1 MLNLTKYQQKINKTM
16 VVFAN
21 YVFVIWL
28 KKLLAFI
35 IFGNK
40 TKKIIA
46 LFVAIF
52 GIILLLWQFH
62 FKEVLSDAN
71 PPYVEN
77 KRHDAFVVSGS
88 DNFPVASSPIKID
101 RLGYTLTKLYYPNGV
116 DYFRCANQTE
126 KANLQYYCDKSLL
139 PNNDL
144 SGKNTNCTSSP
155 SFCTEEQVFSF
166 QTQKRESF
174 YKRSPGEKIIRLV
187 KEYHSSQETI
197 LTDYR
202 IAYLPP
208 YDQLGLL
215 PTDSSG
221 VLIASGA
228 TVVASPLIRILSG
241 ATQGDYTGRVS
252 NLPACKAG
260 ATLLDI
266 GNTCMLKIEI
276 DDTDRSKIATNN
288 FDFSGVSDYCHEK
301 TLVEPIL
308 GKNCRLPACL
318 SISKEYYRRPGINCL
333 ADCNA
338 TDIFGGNGID
348 DANLKYPGINCLPAC
363 ETGLKTTSY
372 LVDLTTNSLLPKDI
386 GASCFLKHQGY
397 VMPVC
402 NNTPLVGFSDGSHSQ
417 QTNVIKSATIA
428 KNPPVPRKDCM
439 NASDLPLCAFFIDK
453 GASIANKFG
462 CLGMVKQT
470 ISGSAVFVDNEYV
483 LGTNEINKTTTSQYD
498 ENPALG
504 QLNSKNIPIINYAL
518 PSSSCSVESTDA
530 GCGKPY
536 NYSKLAQE
544 AKNYIGD
551 YNFNVDM
558 IVVQDG
564 VSPNI
569 EDVLNHDS
577 LNESDPSNSLRF
589 KPFGNTARPVDTSTP
604 TNVFSVRNDNYK
616 IKATLDPYYRDPNKK
631 PSCSLLTKQ
640 ELKFIGTRNCDLNQ
654 IWSDTNGGKNSR
666 ADMQNGVIGFNGQ
679 FCQGE
684 YFCKVD
690 TRCSMF
696 SDEQLQEAKAFFH
709 CLPAQY
715 TSYEKSKPSDD
726 IKCNA
731 LNDLEILALTKTT
744 IDSSAPSAPKLELNE
759 LNNFITKAC
768 FRGNLA
774 FLIHKRVDH
783 NISGVTGDSGY
794 NLPDYTKINSP
805 SFYDE
810 VISASNLASLTLLPE
825 CKYLD
830 ESRISYMFTVTDVG
844 STPNVNPTC
853 LHSNHFSCQLDSYK
867 KACYLLGTYKFKNI
881 DDFFKGIVNGSN
893 DRNIENKKPA
903 SCEDLARDCEINY
916 ALNTLGTLDCFT
928 DSTIALT
935 EERIEEIRKCNV
947 NPLLLAVFVPNA
959 KSIPEIESEKRYKP
973 LTSNNTDCSDCFCDP
988 INIPANS
995 EHKKFQAKY
1004 ETGGGLVS
1012 DFTIIV
1018 NKNSCVL
1025 SATPSCFICYK
1036 PNVYE
1041 GLIKDAHTNKHGTA
1055 TKYYPFFTIFSPM
1068 QISNT
1073 TPSASGRT
1081 DNANTMGYYQYEDP
1095 FYSWFFFPK
1104 PNTNGSKE
1112 TQTVR
1117 DCGSGQKCYKAFTVD
1132 FPNSR
1137 NNDGNDKGELDNNN
1151 NKLNYKTF
1159 PPIYY
1164 YGNGNFGDDIEKEKY
1179 NLVSS
1184 PQGLDSGVTDRTG
1197 THSINKIA
1205 SPGATALKG
1214 SIAMGKNPYGV
1225 YNYSSSFDREWLCGM
1240 NRNVGGAKLP
1250 NEDTFA
1256 YFAPVLVE
1264 SGRFGLKPNNRYKD
1278 NRRFAFSD
1286 TKWNDTTKKLEHH
1299 VNICLRYESAS
1310 APGACGRRECRI
1322 DNPLGIMWCGEDQC
1336 RKFIVQE
1343 PEIGQQYSKCHL
1355 LYQLN
1360 MTEKDGIQQPA
1371 WFIND
1376 LESLI
1381 GKTDPISL
1389 YKDGD
1394 EEIATSFLNIDN
1406 GLPSDYYKCAKLYS
1420 APTLEHGKK
1429 AGKALAAVIVGLLS
1443 GPFAPLTAGAVATS
1457 AIWNYTDHRVRAFY
1471 DSGHVCAELD
1481 FYGIDLDTY
1490 SRNKEDMNNAKS
1502 FELPNGGKICYGGR
1516 VLNGGNCEFA
1526 NGSFN
1531 TFVNL
1536 DTNMGGMPGAT
1547 DPTVWRVVRKIKF
1560 VGNVSDDANVSFL
1573 GYSVPDVADTAT
1585 NLKYN
1590 ESTGVAN
1597 LFPHQISANRGIIT
1611 MTYDHNTRMT
1621 SLKKGVSKQC
1631 KAGAEANCNEI
1642 FGDDIDNNSE
1652 KNPNDA
1658 KNKQYGLLQS
1668 SRGKK
1673 NPYYGF
1679 NGYYGLYPQL
1689 FYPQHNPVGN
1699 WLSTS
1704 LPTDW
1709 NLCFFGIPDF
1719 SLKVN
1724 NCPVLASLAKQGSCP
1739 IGYNTYNGD
1748 CKNKVQE
1755 NYATDTHYIPN
1766 FMPNNFL
1773 KEKVWLKSDCVPV
1786 QRRIGLPL
1794 NSAIANPDN
1803 SPNLFSPEP
1812 MVFAVKINN
1821 IWKKA
1826 TEIQENV
1833 DKVDFSD
1840 PEIALK
1846 YGDKYYY
1853 LKLPNQYASLVKCH
1867 PTTISTSSGNVLYSF
1882 NNIAND
1888 NNKFIL
1894 KPLDL
1899 FFDED
1904 DLLSKLN
1911 TNFIANEIFSGGVF
1925 SDDDTSFKKHH
1936 NTNLDGNRDSA
1947 LSNIST
1953 ICDSTPQPNSTFKPY
1968 GVMIS
1973 SQLNIAQSG
1982 EPVPLYA
1989 QIFVKKEQKEGL
2001 PVLCVYRG
2009 SVDNNKPAVVLRDS
2023 DLKNVACFARQQPDL
2038 NKMKLIKENQ
2048 LDDSGNLFL
2057 DQQVQFQYKY
2067 SGATFEN
2074 IAEMFTTKASSSF
2087 SEKYSLK
2094 TTKDSLIAAKN
2105 TGFIEDISY
2114 FEGMQISSARHA
2126 CTALNLDC
2134 VDNEREIQT
2143 ICNANKL
2150 ICNRSTV
2157 VTKQDFSGLN
2167 ESINNN
2173 NYSPFMSSTNLVNSR
2188 QSLFRMLEIREFCL
2202 RDLLSYCNN
2211 LNGYT
2216 LDDIKSDPKIN
2227 TLHPNFNNRI
2237 SPLISDSAKN
2247 SLGWN
2252 NKICL
2257 KQGLQNI
2264 MPTNQWVKQITTGL
2278 AERAKGKRDVSDTAN
2293 YDVSILPAGNIR
2305 PAEPHEYKPN
2315 LTGTPN
2321 LCVEIGGGLADNPK
2335 LVDFCEATSYPL
2347 KFEKYKN
2354 FNTNFVNKIDLIQ
2367 QGNIRYQGLIGT
2379 DYSRGDSDVS
2389 GIDIS
2394 HQNRKDGI
2402 IITGDLQTA
2411 NAEIDVSFKG
2421 DSGIYGVCNGFWKNK
2436 NIDTQ
2441 TIKYQC
2447 NASNTL
2453 VASNTLPACERFSC
2467 PDVIYGVGDN
2477 LNQPASDGLYHQNGN
2492 VTGLDVAKNRGYAS
2506 WAQFTKTT
2514 DFIENVNNSS
2524 CLVGFA
2530 KKDSLIDSSCFDG
2543 SVCASS
2549 SSGNTDANNM
2559 ITAICPTASTLN
2571 CSASDSN
2578 VYTVGLIK
2586 TSTHCNQFGYWRF
2599 DWNEEFRKAHIANSF
2614 TDAGEAVLN
2623 SCQRIKCSITDLED
2637 KFKDVSGLNKTPVR
2651 LIKQRCS
2658 YDGLIPIIVAE
2669 LNNQADRTL
2678 YIDKYYYLKT
2688 NNLANCKIAQKL
2700 RIVLNAIQYLE
2711 STPPIAASFVD
2722 ITIPTTASG
2731 YNNGFDLIGNT
2742 KVIAWYFKV
2751 VPTNIIENSSFA
2763 FTTEGTKATVSH
2775 EKLLKVWSRIAGFQP
2790 NTDSRTSIPA
2800 MRNKKIEHAKIGGE
2814 KTSVAIDDD
2823 DYDTEGKCLA
2833 SLGYRAISIGINPKL
2848 MCNYQGILKVKQPC
2862 VSTCDAVDDVMANN
2876 DSHGYAQW
2884 ADTEN
2889 KIKICGDRCSP
2900 ITTKIPF
2907 SYVSKS
2913 VEQRSGASVCVDNKK
2928 PYPYP
2933 PFRSSEG
2940 VKFEFID
2947 GLLSSLSAQTINH
2960 DSSSTQNK
2968 DLYSI
2973 SNLSSCLTG
2982 SDGCVVQFDKA
2993 NISENV
2999 KLLSSGSEF
3008 NLYKK
3013 DSVGGQERFAP
3024 YDILP
3029 NVKYKITQ
3037 IPDTSYYYATL
3048 LQSKKLTEDA
3058 RWQEYNI
3065 NKRKIFVSS
3074 DCSLNGTVINCS
3086 CDVSGKPL
3094 CPFENV
3100 GDKISEGE
3108 VVEINLS
3115 SALVATNSYSLKFT
3129 KGDIPPSTIPI
3140 SIFSSFTVSHLVL
3153 QMKKNST
3160 GLWQWEVVNVSGNY
3174 NGLKRLLLGTTFTA
3188 SIPNTSC
3195 VQTTIVG
3202 GLASSDYNCTLT
3214 LTPPTGITT
3223 PLLSNNQEIKINFGS
3238 TAPAVGNSS
3247 DNYKI
3252 KYNTSHVK
3260 KYNSQGNLID
3270 DFNYQELSGEYI
3282 LRAIYNSRNTAI
3294 DYYLLINAKDFKS
3307 QFGATSALI
3316 NNYPT
3321 PSRTCRYGIGNV
3333 WSLPDSACQNS
3344 CPGLSGAVSADGKI
3358 GGVPIDNII
3367 NSNDFDSRIGATIT
3381 EHKIKIDAS
3390 FSLTQ
3395 GDYLSV
3401 SSGSPAL
3408 SRNKIAVK
3416 VVNVDSVN
3424 SEAILHVIWPQ
3435 LDYNKDV
3442 TLILQKDGDTYKI
3455 IQGNPDLSGGNV
3467 ISDDPSLTNANTFS
3481 AQHYETDDI
3490 KNSIVLYRR
3499 CGSEGKWQDPISL
3512 CPIAGP
3518 AKGKNATGL
3527 YSINSILGFVSG
3539 SAIEPDYD
3547 HSPKIE
3553 AVRAST
3559 DFNFNVSGMTNGVL
3573 KQTSLQ
3579 KMSNASSDFYRLSDV
3594 DVFDAISEIPVI
3606 PDYRI
3611 GGGSGDKFRVWN
3623 NIITATVES
3632 SLKNIYAYAM
3642 CNYNYANLS
3651 NTYTP
3656 DANGNYNDIYYNFY
3670 NSDFGG
3676 GTNNGWGTNQ
3686 KYQCQNINTNNY
3698 LNTYKIAPTPGSSP
3712 CSQQCNSSIIKRVGV
3727 TAVSNVDDDFGSST
3741 LGGIDYSVPSTAT
3754 KAYFVNDGYSQYNHI
3769 SLNGVY
3775 NFYSGQTIDL
3785 ANKIKLFE
3793 IFGSITADNCATMS
3807 NSQSGRCNLFEKALG
3822 SADEFISGVVLQ
3834 SQCNNQMGVAVSPQV
3849 SVASGN
3855 GAISEIPTLYSKY
3868 CWGLTRSG
3876 SSDLNPKAICQA
3888 NGKFSLENPFK
3899 GKQQAEST
3907 RFKYSAFVGSDVQ
3920 VGRHEISN
3928 GIVKE
3933 IFFNYG
3939 DLRIENSGGWSCGGK
3954 DMNKMCDSHFALFK
3968 QDRYNYDNT
3977 RSLGELQ
3984 WGQIECP
3991 EGSCGVCS
3999 CWDAIKDHS
4008 VHRDFGNRTTSYH
4021 INLLSNDGNGLL
4033 SLAAVTAGS
4042 AIKKGQIY
4050 FNNLCESISNTALTC
4065 KGFSSDAYT
4074 DPIFSERG
4082 KNILSNN
4089 GQDISSSHHK
4099 SLRVIMWGCATNYS
4113 TTYDYN
4119 ANKCIGSAGGSFNP
4133 SSFYPTIPTT
4143 IDKKCATYSLSH
4155 LLPDGNMMIDEF
4167 NPALTSVDLGKGGE
4181 KILACKNG
4189 YDVTLNSGQTSPS
4202 KITCTDVD
4210 SSFVNAAGASISP
4223 VSTSNFTCQPSGCNV
4238 ATITAFCNENK
4249 INCSSIANIA
4259 NDATIRNLQCEAP
4272 EQAKSANN
4280 LVCNLGRINYASS
4293 FDPNKLC
4300 GTSCT
4305 YTKVNATKDGFGFG
4319 TTTVSE
4325 LSVDLPMRL
4334 DGVVD
4339 FSCLTGFSPLSPDG
4353 TAATTAPTITCANSP
4368 SGPQIQYGENRC
4380 ISSTNY
4386 CTLNSS
4392 TSGAGDVDFSNTDCH
4407 QPGILCK
4414 KTGSITNSILVST
4427 GQNAI
4432 VNCAD
4437 GASGTKTRT
4446 CQSQNDGTWS
4456 GSCTANTCTAPSSP
4470 AGYTL
4475 PAGFTYNYTT
4485 TSTAITGSSCA
4496 SGYSD
4501 TPQYT
4506 CNATSVGSSTPAT
4519 LSGCTINQCNVLLT
4533 NGATSTTKYNYNTSL
4548 SSILADTTADSV
4560 ACNTGYSKPT
4570 LSGNFTACTTNN
4582 ATINIGAC
4590 AINTCT
4596 APSSPIG
4603 YTLPPAV
4610 FTYKYTTTATAIA
4623 AGSSCANGYIGT
4635 PQYTCNATSVG
4646 SSTPARLSGCNARCE
4661 WLSNITGQWVDAI
4674 VMTKCGTG
4682 CETEDGCR
4690 TQKCNNSGGLYRW
4703 EQQEINCNR

>member
-62 FKEVLSDAN
+62 FKEVLSYAN
-71 PPYVEN
+71 PPYLEN
-77 KRHDAFVVSGS
+77 KRHDAFVASGS
-88 DNFPVASSPIKID
+88 DNFPVASSRIKID

-126 KANLQYYCDKSLL
+126 KANLQYYCDESLS
-139 PNNDL
+139 PKNDL
-144 SGKNTNCTSSP
+144 SGKNTNCTSSTSST
-155 SFCTEEQVFSF
+155 SFCTEEQVFAF

-187 KEYHSSQETI
+187 KEYHSSPETI

-208 YDQLGLL
+208 YDQFGLL

-221 VLIASGA
+221 VLIAPGA
-228 TVVASPLIRILSG
+228 TVVANPLIRILSG
-241 ATQGDYTGRVS
+241 ATQGNYTGRVS

-260 ATLLDI
+260 ATFLDI
-266 GNTCMLKIEI
+266 GNTCMLKIKI
-276 DDTDRSKIATNN
+276 DDTDRAKIANNN

-301 TLVEPIL
+301 TLVKPIL
-308 GKNCRLPACL
+308 GENCRLPACL
-318 SISKEYYRRPGINCL
+318 AISKEYYRRPGINCL

-348 DANLKYPGINCLPAC
+348 DADLKYPGINCLPAC
-363 ETGLKTTSY
+363 ETGSKTTSY

-428 KNPPVPRKDCM
+428 KNPPVPRRNCM
-439 NASDLPLCAFFIDK
+439 NASDLPLCAFFTDK

-462 CLGMVKQT
+462 CLGMVNQT
-470 ISGSAVFVDNEYV
+470 ISGSTVFVDNEYV

-498 ENPALG
+498 EDPASG

-518 PSSSCSVESTDA
+518 PSSSCSAESTDA
-530 GCGKPY
+530 GCGKTY
-536 NYSKLAQE
+536 NYSKLAQR
-544 AKNYIGD
+544 AKNYTGD

-558 IVVQDG
+558 IAVQDG
-564 VSPNI
+564 VLPNI

-589 KPFGNTARPVDTSTP
+589 KPFGNTTRPVDTPTSTS
-604 TNVFSVRNDNYK
+604 VFSVKNDNYK

-666 ADMQNGVIGFNGQ
+666 ADMQNGVIGFDGQ

-715 TSYEKSKPSDD
+715 TSYEESRPSDD

-783 NISGVTGDSGY
+783 NISGVPGDSSGY
-794 NLPDYTKINSP
+794 NLPNYTKINSP

-810 VISASNLASLTLLPE
+810 AISASNPDLLPSE
-825 CKYLD
+825 CKYPD
-830 ESRISYMFTVTDVG
+830 ESRISYMFTDTNLG
-844 STPNVNPTC
+844 SISSKNDTC
-853 LHSNHFSCQLDSYK
+853 LHSNQFSCKPDSYK

-881 DDFFKGIVNGSN
+881 DDFFKGIVNDSN
-893 DRNIENKKPA
+893 DENIKNKKPA
-903 SCEDLARDCEINY
+903 SCEDSAKDCEINY

-935 EERIEEIRKCNV
+935 EERIEEIRKCNI

-959 KSIPEIESEKRYKP
+959 KSIPEIESERRYKP

-1018 NKNSCVL
+1018 KENSCVL
-1025 SATPSCFICYK
+1025 SSTPSCFICYK

-1041 GLIKDAHTNKHGTA
+1041 GLIKDAHTDKHGTA
-1055 TKYYPFFTIFSPM
+1055 TKYYPFFTISSPM

-1073 TPSASGRT
+1073 APSASGRT

-1104 PNTNGSKE
+1104 PNTNGWPKE

-1117 DCGSGQKCYKAFTVD
+1117 DCGYNKKCYKAFTVD

-1137 NNDGNDKGELDNNN
+1137 NNDGDNNGELDNNN

-1164 YGNGNFGDDIEKEKY
+1164 YGNGNFGDDFEKKKY

-1184 PQGLDSGVTDRTG
+1184 PQGLDWGVIDRIG

-1214 SIAMGKNPYGV
+1214 SIEMGKNPYGV

-1264 SGRFGLKPNNRYKD
+1264 TGRFGLKPNNRYTD

-1299 VNICLRYESAS
+1299 VNICLRYESAG

-1322 DNPLGIMWCGEDQC
+1322 DNPPGMMWCGEDQC

-1343 PEIGQQYSKCHL
+1343 PEIGQKYSKCHL
-1355 LYQLN
+1355 LYPPN
-1360 MTEKDGIQQPA
+1360 MQTIENGQQPA

-1376 LESLI
+1376 LESLA

-1394 EEIATSFLNIDN
+1394 EEIATHFLDTD

-1420 APTLEHGKK
+1420 APSLEHGKK
-1429 AGKALAAVIVGLLS
+1429 TGTALAAVIVGVFS
-1443 GPFAPLTAGAVATS
+1443 GPFFPLTAGAVATS

-1481 FYGIDLDTY
+1481 FYGIDLNTY
-1490 SRNKEDMNNAKS
+1490 NRNKEDMNNAKS

-1516 VLNGGNCEFA
+1516 VLNGSNCEFS

-1536 DTNMGGMPGAT
+1536 DTKIGGKPGAT

-1573 GYSVPDVADTAT
+1573 GYSVPNVGNFSYLDDNTDQEYYEVFPH
-1585 NLKYN
+1585 LKYN

-1621 SLKKGVSKQC
+1621 SLKKGISKQC
-1631 KAGAEANCNEI
+1631 EAGAEANCNEI
-1642 FGDDIDNNSE
+1642 FGSDDIDNESE

-1679 NGYYGLYPQL
+1679 NGYYGLFHQSLFPQR
-1689 FYPQHNPVGN
+1689 NPVGN

-1704 LPTDW
+1704 LPTGW
-1709 NLCFFGIPDF
+1709 NLCFFGIPEL
-1719 SLKVN
+1719 SLSHGG
-1724 NCPVLASLAKQGSCP
+1724 CPVLASLATHGNCP
-1739 IGYNTYNGD
+1739 KGYNIYKDD
-1748 CKNKVQE
+1748 CKNTAQE
-1755 NYATDTHYIPN
+1755 DYATDTHYIPN

-1803 SPNLFSPEP
+1803 SPNLFLPEP
-1812 MVFAVKINN
+1812 MVFAVKIGAT
-1821 IWKKA
+1821 WKKA

-1853 LKLPNQYASLVKCH
+1853 LKLPTQYASLVKCH
-1867 PTTISTSSGNVLYSF
+1867 PTAIFTSPGNVLYSF

-1894 KPLDL
+1894 KPLDS

-1911 TNFIANEIFSGGVF
+1911 TNFTANKILSGGVF
-1925 SDDDTSFKKHH
+1925 SDDDKSFKKHH
-1936 NTNLDGNRDSA
+1936 NPNLDGSRDSA

-1953 ICDSTPQPNSTFKPY
+1953 ICDPTPQPNSTFKPY

-1973 SQLNIAQSG
+1973 SQLKNIAQSG
-1982 EPVPLYA
+1982 EPVPLFA

-2001 PVLCVYRG
+2001 PVLCVYKG
-2009 SVDNNKPAVVLRDS
+2009 SVDSDKPAVVSRDS

-2048 LDDSGNLFL
+2048 PGDPDNLFL

-2074 IAEMFTTKASSSF
+2074 IAEKMFTTKVSSSF

-2150 ICNRSTV
+2150 ICNRSV
-2157 VTKQDFSGLN
+2157 VITDRDFLELN
-2167 ESINNN
+2167 TSINNA
-2173 NYSPFMSSTNLVNSR
+2173 NYSSFYNDNKKVSDKSSLS
-2188 QSLFRMLEIREFCL
+2188 RMLEVRGFCL
-2202 RDLLSYCNN
+2202 GDLLGYCND

-2216 LDDIKSDPKIN
+2216 SDDIKAYPKIN
-2227 TLHPNFNNRI
+2227 TLHPKFNNRI
-2237 SPLISDSAKN
+2237 DLASLTSPSIISDSAKN

-2257 KQGLQNI
+2257 KQGVQNI
-2264 MPTNQWVKQITTGL
+2264 MPTNQQWVTQITTGL
-2278 AERAKGKRDVSDTAN
+2278 AEGVRGERDGSVN
-2293 YDVSILPAGNIR
+2293 YDDRNPPSGNFR

-2379 DYSRGDSDVS
+2379 DYSRVDSDVF

-2394 HQNRKDGI
+2394 HQDRKDGI
-2402 IITGDLQTA
+2402 IVTGNTQTA
-2411 NAEIDVSFKG
+2411 NAEIDVYFKG
-2421 DSGIYGVCNGFWKNK
+2421 DGGIYGICNGFWKNK
-2436 NIDTQ
+2436 DITANMVRYSCTPLIQATQ
-2441 TIKYQC
+2441 GADLI
-2447 NASNTL
+2447 NS
-2453 VASNTLPACERFSC
+2453 CERFSC
-2467 PDVIYGVGDN
+2467 PDVIHGWGDN
-2477 LNQPASDGLYHQNGN
+2477 LNQPASDGLYHQNGA

-2530 KKDSLIDSSCFDG
+2530 KTDSLIDSSCFDG

-2549 SSGNTDANNM
+2549 SPGNTDANNM
-2559 ITAICPTASTLN
+2559 ITAICPTTSTPN
-2571 CSASDSN
+2571 CSASDKN

-2614 TDAGEAVLN
+2614 TDAGEAILN

-2637 KFKDVSGLNKTPVR
+2637 KFKDTSGLNKTPVR
-2651 LIKQRCS
+2651 LIKQRCLVEGS
-2658 YDGLIPIIVAE
+2658 IPIIVAE
-2669 LNNQADRTL
+2669 LNNQVYHTS

-2688 NNLANCKIAQKL
+2688 NNLANCKTAQKL

-2711 STPPIAASFVD
+2711 NTPPIATSFVD

-2731 YNNGFDLIGNT
+2731 YNNGFDLSGNT

-2751 VPTNIIENSSFA
+2751 VSPNIIENSSFA
-2763 FTTEGTKATVSH
+2763 FTTEDTKATASKVTASH
-2775 EKLLKVWSRIAGFQP
+2775 EKLLKVWSRITGFQP

-2800 MRNKKIEHAKIGGE
+2800 MRNKKIEHTKIGGE
-2814 KTSVAIDDD
+2814 KISAAIDDD

-2833 SLGYRAISIGINPKL
+2833 SLGYRVISIGINPKL

-2913 VEQRSGASVCVDNKK
+2913 VGQRSGTSVCVNNKK

-3058 RWQEYNI
+3058 RWQEYNV
-3065 NKRKIFVSS
+3065 NKRKIFGSS
-3074 DCSLNGTVINCS
+3074 DCSVDGTVINCF
-3086 CDVSGKPL
+3086 CGVTGKPL
-3094 CPFENV
+3094 CPFEHV

-3108 VVEINLS
+3108 VVEITLS

-3129 KGDIPPSTIPI
+3129 KGNISPSSSSSSSTGPI
-3140 SIFSSFTVSHLVL
+3140 SISSSTVSHLVL

-3174 NGLKRLLLGTTFTA
+3174 NGLKRLLLGTTP
-3188 SIPNTSC
+3188 IPTNTSC
-3195 VQTTIVG
+3195 EQITIVG

-3270 DFNYQELSGEYI
+3270 DFSYQELSGEYI

-3294 DYYLLINAKDFKS
+3294 DYYLLINADDFKS
-3307 QFGATSALI
+3307 QFVASSPSI

-3344 CPGLSGAVSADGKI
+3344 CPGLSDAVSDDGKI

-3390 FSLTQ
+3390 FSLIQ
-3395 GDYLSV
+3395 GNYLSV
-3401 SSGSPAL
+3401 SSGPSAL

-3424 SEAILHVIWPQ
+3424 SEATFHVIWPQ
-3435 LDYNKDV
+3435 LEHNKDV

-3455 IQGNPDLSGGNV
+3455 IQGNPDVSGSNP
-3467 ISDDPSLTNANTFS
+3467 INDDPSLDNINPFS

-3512 CPIAGP
+3512 CPITGP
-3518 AKGKNATGL
+3518 AKGKNATSL
-3527 YSINSILGFVSG
+3527 NMINAILGFVSG
-3539 SAIEPDYD
+3539 SAIEPDGNR
-3547 HSPKIE
+3547 SPKIE

-3559 DFNFNVSGMTNGVL
+3559 SFDFSNGYDNGVL
-3573 KQTSLQ
+3573 KQNTLQ
-3579 KMSNASSDFYRLSDV
+3579 KMSDASDDFYRLSDV
-3594 DVFDAISEIPVI
+3594 DASNAISEIPVI

-3611 GGGSGDKFRVWN
+3611 GGSSDNKFNVWDN
-3623 NIITATVES
+3623 LTTAPTVS
-3632 SLKNIYAYAM
+3632 VPKNIYAYAM
-3642 CNYNYANLS
+3642 CNYNYAKPN
-3651 NTYTP
+3651 
-3656 DANGNYNDIYYNFY
+3656 DANLPNVYYNFY

-3686 KYQCQNINTNNY
+3686 KYQCQNIDTNNY
-3698 LNTYKIAPTPGSSP
+3698 LNTYKIAPTNVLSS
-3712 CSQQCNSSIIKRVGV
+3712 CSQKCNSGIIKRVGV
-3727 TAVSNVDDDFGSST
+3727 TAVSDVDDDFGTST
-3741 LGGIDYSVPSTAT
+3741 VGGIDYSIVPPTAT
-3754 KAYFVNDGYSQYNHI
+3754 KAYFVNDGYSKYNHI
-3769 SLNGVY
+3769 ILNEVY
-3775 NFYSGQTIDL
+3775 NFYSGTTIDP

-3793 IFGSITADNCATMS
+3793 IFGSITTNNCATMS
-3807 NSQSGRCNLFEKALG
+3807 TSQSGRCNLFEKALV
-3822 SADEFISGVVLQ
+3822 SADEGISDVVLQ
-3834 SQCNNQMGVAVSPQV
+3834 SQCNHQMGAKVFPGV
-3849 SVASGN
+3849 SVDHGN
-3855 GAISEIPTLYSKY
+3855 GEISEIPTLYSKY
-3868 CWGLTRSG
+3868 CWGLTRNG
-3876 SSDLNPKAICQA
+3876 SSDLNPNAICQA
-3888 NGKFSLENPFK
+3888 GGKFSLNNPFQ
-3899 GKQQAEST
+3899 GKKEEESK
-3907 RFKYSAFVGSDVQ
+3907 RFKYKAYFSGDNDWEL
-3920 VGRHEISN
+3920 GRHEISG

-3939 DLRIENSGGWSCGGK
+3939 DLRIEHGGSGSCIGILRYL
-3954 DMNKMCDSHFALFK
+3954 MCDSDFALFK
-3968 QDRYNYDNT
+3968 EGQHNYDNE
-3977 RSLGELQ
+3977 RILHELQ
-3984 WGQIECP
+3984 GGKIQD
-3991 EGSCGVCS
+3991 SKVCS
-3999 CWDAIKDHS
+3999 CWDGIDDKPRTVDLLGKKVVLKVPLSLKHEFGERTATNVIRPINSVFIKDDH
-4008 VHRDFGNRTTSYH
+4008 VG
-4021 INLLSNDGNGLL
+4021 
-4033 SLAAVTAGS
+4033 AG
-4042 AIKKGQIY
+4042 Y
-4050 FNNLCESISNTALTC
+4050 FNNYLCATDSDPSDGIC
-4065 KGFSSDAYT
+4065 RGFSSRYT
-4074 DPIFSERG
+4074 KKG
-4082 KNILSNN
+4082 GTGYYGNIYSSDDHN
-4089 GQDISSSHHK
+4089 DVEPRIS
-4099 SLRVIMWGCATNYS
+4099 LLIIMWGCPDAYS
-4113 TTYDYN
+4113 TTYDYEK
-4119 ANKCIGSAGGSFNP
+4119 NKCIGAGNTSFNP
-4133 SSFYPTIPTT
+4133 SGFYPHIPADL
-4143 IDKKCATYSLSH
+4143 DKKCSQYSLSIT
-4155 LLPDGNMMIDEF
+4155 NMID
-4167 NPALTSVDLGKGGE
+4167 PLDHTSTSISLSKGSE
-4181 KILACKNG
+4181 KTLACKTD
-4189 YDVTLNSGQTSPS
+4189 YSVVLNPRQTSA
-4202 KITCTDVD
+4202 KITCTDSD
-4210 SSFVNAAGASISP
+4210 SDFTNATGASP
-4223 VSTSNFTCQPSGCNV
+4223 VSTSNFTCQPNGCNV
-4238 ATITAFCNENK
+4238 ATITAFCSENK
-4249 INCSSIANIA
+4249 INCSSITTSITTDIP
-4259 NDATIRNLQCEAP
+4259 NDEKIINLQCEAP
-4272 EQAKSANN
+4272 EQAKYANN
-4280 LVCNLGRINYASS
+4280 LVCNLGRINYDSS

-4305 YTKVNATKDGFGFG
+4305 YTKVNAAKDGFGFG

-4353 TAATTAPTITCANSP
+4353 TAATTPPTITCASGP

-4392 TSGAGDVDFSNTDCH
+4392 TSGAGDVNFSSTNCH

-4414 KTGSITNSILVST
+4414 KTGSITNSILIST

-4446 CQSQNDGTWS
+4446 CQSQDDGTWNVSCVANSCTMPAGSNVNILNGQSSQTTTAIDHNTTLYCINGYTASYAS
-4456 GSCTANTCTAPSSP
+4456 GSTALKADCRNVKSGAVSGGICTANT
-4470 AGYTL
+4470 
-4475 PAGFTYNYTT
+4475 
-4485 TSTAITGSSCA
+4485 
-4496 SGYSD
+4496 
-4501 TPQYT
+4501 
-4506 CNATSVGSSTPAT
+4506 
-4519 LSGCTINQCNVLLT
+4519 LLH
-4533 NGATSTTKYNYNTSL
+4533 
-4548 SSILADTTADSV
+4548 
-4560 ACNTGYSKPT
+4560 
-4570 LSGNFTACTTNN
+4570 
-4582 ATINIGAC
+4582 
-4590 AINTCT
+4590 
-4596 APSSPIG
+4596 
-4603 YTLPPAV
+4603 
-4610 FTYKYTTTATAIA
+4610 
-4623 AGSSCANGYIGT
+4623 
-4635 PQYTCNATSVG
+4635 
-4646 SSTPARLSGCNARCE
+4646 
-4661 WLSNITGQWVDAI
+4661 
-4674 VMTKCGTG
+4674 
-4682 CETEDGCR
+4682 
-4690 TQKCNNSGGLYRW
+4690 
-4703 EQQEINCNR
+4703 